1 MWLVRSI
8 LFLLGAVVII
18 WMVISGDSPV
28 LLVVLAS
35 IYSLAEVVVLS
46 VRKIGLALILKASLS
61 TEYHTMETREIGDL
75 DLERALQIYNHK

>member
-1 MWLVRSI
+1 MRVVRSI
-8 LFLLGAVVII
+8 LFLLGIVSVI
-18 WMVISGDSPV
+18 WMAISGDSPALLIV
-28 LLVVLAS
+28 LGG
-35 IYSLAEVVVLS
+35 IYSLAEVIALS